1 MGTYLKYA
9 IVVGIWALLFGASF
23 YWMTSREEEQL
34 LVIQKAIN
42 NVEDWQ
48 SYQSKQTVWADD
60 EQVFEMHSKTRL
72 NPDLTQVS
80 SKAKLT
86 ETEDFTVE
94 MFFSSDVIYLHTEN
108 PETWKKADY
117 THPVAGELEG
127 SREPTKFWLRLL
139 KYTEQIKRQSEN
151 GIQHYSLKLK
161 PFREEVHGMRLED
174 VTGATMEI
182 WLNEQP
188 LVLQKMKVHV
198 ELKPSITKIFNQMDY
213 LIEFSDVNQPIEIE
227 LPSAAEK
234 AEKLQ

>member
-1 MGTYLKYA
+1 MVTYHKYA
-9 IVVGIWALLFGASF
+9 IAIGIWALLFGASF

-48 SYQSKQTVWADD
+48 TYQSKQVIWADD
-60 EQVFEMHSKTRL
+60 EQVIELHSRTRL
-72 NPDLTQVS
+72 DPDLTWVS
-80 SKAKLT
+80 SRAKLT
-86 ETEDFTVE
+86 DTEDFSFE
-94 MFFSSDVIYLHTEN
+94 MFFSSDVFYIHSTDPEN
-108 PETWKKADY
+108 WKKVDY

-139 KYTEQIKRQSEN
+139 KHTKQMKREIEN
-151 GIQHYSLKLK
+151 GIQHYTLELK
-161 PFREEVHGMRLED
+161 PFRDEVHGMRLED
-174 VTGATMEI
+174 VTGATMEL
-182 WLNEQP
+182 WLSKET

-213 LIEFSDVNQPIEIE
+213 LIEFSDVNQPVEIE